1 MCLSMHFTIII
12 LTNLCVPRA
21 RSPRGAQS
29 KAWKLHGSPME
40 RAKGFPTG
48 KTGTEAQVFLKEPTA
63 TVFLSERRDGKAIYG
78 G

>member
-1 MCLSMHFTIII
+1 
-12 LTNLCVPRA
+12 
-21 RSPRGAQS
+21 
-29 KAWKLHGSPME
+29 ME